1 MDALEQSTAIHA
13 LALAIAKELNQQDA
27 TRLGLMLV
35 QLGTTQSTLTAL
47 EELNSGVATESLTNR

>member
-35 QLGTTQSTLTAL
+35 QLGTTLRTITAL

>member
-13 LALAIAKELNQQDA
+13 LALALAKELTEAEA
-27 TRLGLMLV
+27 TRLGLLLV
-35 QLGTTQSTLTAL
+35 QLGTTLSTISAL

>member
-35 QLGTTQSTLTAL
+35 QLGTTLSTKTAL

>member
-1 MDALEQSTAIHA
+1 MDALEQRTAIHA

-35 QLGTTQSTLTAL
+35 QLGTTLSTITAL

>member
-27 TRLGLMLV
+27 TRLGLMLD
-35 QLGTTQSTLTAL
+35 QLGTTLSTITAL

>member
-1 MDALEQSTAIHA
+1 MDALQQSTAIHA

-35 QLGTTQSTLTAL
+35 QLGTTLSPITAL
-47 EELNSGVATESLTNR
+47 EELNSGVATETLTNR